1 MMVKEKN
8 WMKELSLHYEKTR
21 NLHSADQLLVIF
33 DIDGTILDMRYMILY
48 VLKSFDRQR
57 ATGFFNTLSILDVK
71 VHENQIDP
79 LVRNFVP
86 SPGQREEVMNW
97 YVTYRWSSD
106 AILESHRPFEGV
118 MEVIRWFQMQ
128 PNTSVGLNTGRP
140 ELIRADTLRS
150 LNALGKEYKVSFAN
164 DLLWMNPRGWEKNV
178 SSSKAEGILAF
189 QRKGYRIFGYIDNE
203 PENLLAV
210 SELDLRQE
218 ILLLHANTIFESKR
232 KQLPSHSVRGNKY
245 DITELISESTLPRHV
260 QFVWHGVNDEAN
272 LRQFATSDVQW
283 AELDVRLDPM
293 QERVILRHDS
303 FADVPAVEGEAFIL
317 MDDALKVLLQ
327 RGKSIKLDLKENAVL
342 LEKVLAL
349 LRRRKVES
357 TALWFNGNVDVLQKE
372 GFAELFAAYPEAIIQ
387 CPIDFLAP
395 MIISLPEKTRETLER
410 FCEWGINRFSLG
422 WKTPGMTGLLNQL
435 ERWNFEVNVYNVPD
449 LESFLR
455 AVLLQPTSITS
466 DFNFPKW
473 YYFGRG
479 SGENRQHYEYVL
491 RS

>member
-8 WMKELSLHYEKTR
+8 WMKKLSLQYEKTR
-21 NLHSADQLLVIF
+21 NLHPADRFMVVF

-48 VLKSFDRQR
+48 VLRSFDRQHS
-57 ATGFFNTLSILDVK
+57 TGFFNTLTVSDIK

-79 LVRNFVP
+79 LVRTFVP
-86 SPGQREEVMNW
+86 SPKQREEVLNW

-106 AILESHRPFEGV
+106 AVLESHRPFEGV

-140 ELIRADTLRS
+140 EHLRADTLRS
-150 LNALGKEYKVSFAN
+150 LNALGKEYKVTFSN
-164 DLLWMNPRGWEKNV
+164 DLLYMNPHGWEKNV
-178 SSSKAEGILAF
+178 CASKAEGIRDF

-210 SELDLRQE
+210 SEQDCRQE

-232 KQLPSHSVRGNKY
+232 KQLPSHSVRGNTY
-245 DITELISESTLPRHV
+245 DITELIPERTLPRHV

-272 LRQFATSDVQW
+272 LRQFATSNVQW

-293 QERVILRHDS
+293 KEHVILRHDS
-303 FADVPAVEGEAFIL
+303 FAKTPAVEGEEFIL
-317 MDDALKVLLQ
+317 LDDALDTLLQ
-327 RGKSIKLDLKENAVL
+327 LGKSVKLDLKENAIL

-349 LRRRKVES
+349 LGRHKVES
-357 TALWFNGNVDVLQKE
+357 TDLWFNGNVDVLQKE
-372 GFAELFAAYPEAIIQ
+372 GFAALFAAYPEAIIQ

-395 MIISLPEKTRETLER
+395 MIISLPEKTRETLEL
-410 FCEWGINRFSLG
+410 FGEWGMNRFSLG

-435 ERWNFEVNVYNVPD
+435 DQWDFDVNIYNVPD

-455 AVLLQPTSITS
+455 AVLLQPKSITS

-473 YYFGRG
+473 HYFGRG
-479 SGENRQHYEYVL
+479 SGENRKHYEYL
-491 RS
+491 MRS